1 MKRTFFVVSTCLV
14 AAMLLVV
21 STTQA
26 SDTESDT
33 SKKEARE
40 KARQERVD
48 TYLQKKEAYKAQK
61 GKTGDE
67 SEKPAAEKETMAA
80 VQVETKSTEATLAAA
95 PLPEAKE
102 ESGSWFSRRKRRRA
116 SSASSDGDIAASS
129 SQRRTTRTGAGTPA
143 GQAGGKNV
151 DQVLTILRNSSL
163 MNDEEGRAY
172 LADVENDPSAF
183 HMATLASHLAV
194 NGYLQASVS
203 LYQAAAKADS
213 GNPTMWLNLGTVQV
227 RAGQNDRAGESF
239 QKVLK
244 LDPTNARAHYNLGAV
259 YSESDYDRAIREF
272 TAALTLDP
280 SLGDPKVNP
289 QAANND
295 LLVPVKLMLYQT
307 QEGSVTLPLVP
318 LKEDNGGS

>member
-26 SDTESDT
+26 SDTESGN

-40 KARQERVD
+40 KARQERID
-48 TYLQKKEAYKAQK
+48 AYLEKKEAYKAQK
-61 GKTGDE
+61 GGTGDE
-67 SEKPAAEKETMAA
+67 SEEPATETDTMPA
-80 VQVETKSTEATLAAA
+80 VQVETKSTEV
-95 PLPEAKE
+95 KE
-102 ESGSWFSRRKRRRA
+102 ESGSWFSRRKQRRA
-116 SSASSDGDIAASS
+116 SSASSSGDNTTSS
-129 SQRRTTRTGAGTPA
+129 SQRRTTRTDAGTPA
-143 GQAGGKNV
+143 GKAGGKNV
-151 DQVLTILRNSSL
+151 DQVLTVLRNSSL

-203 LYQAAAKADS
+203 LYEAAANADS
-213 GNPTMWLNLGTVQV
+213 ENPTMWLNLGTVQV
-227 RAGQNDRAGESF
+227 RAGQNDRAGQSF
-239 QKVLK
+239 QKAIK

-259 YSESDYDRAIREF
+259 YSASDYDRAIREF

-295 LLVPVKLMLYQT
+295 LLVPVKLMLYQA